1 MKVELLAPGGSY
13 ETVIAALNAGADAVY
28 TGGEKFGARANADNL
43 TIEQLKSVID
53 YAHLHGRK
61 IYLTI
66 NTLLKENEIKK
77 ELYDYLEPLYVH
89 GLDAVIVQD
98 YGVLE
103 FVRKYFPQLHV
114 HASTQMTILGEL
126 TVKELKNKGVIR
138 IVTPRELSI
147 PEIKKIKE
155 NCDIEISSQIPTFSS
170 VYFASSLSNPNIG
183 GGINIKTKDQDFSMS
198 RKLYLQSSYDPQFNP
213 EKTVKLETHLGYVL
227 AEMKTNLDK
236 TMFQEASATAHDIK
250 QAVTGAKYYLLCDY
264 LDMTPISTTTTD
276 IDEIL
281 ILRKAKRISSNIR
294 KEFSTKIGREKWRPW
309 YTEYLMNNPYS
320 VDMFKRFINHIF
332 SQMSNEELIEES
344 VLEVGYF

>member
-1 MKVELLAPGGSY
+1 MARGVHGEKIVSAIQSNKMPVKDVPRLEMALQRYDEWIEKLKGINAETVDELVEKLVTELNTYKNYIDINLIFDSEEDFLYRQKGQLKLDNTVIEEFMPIFVKKCVEKVE
-13 ETVIAALNAGADAVY
+13 
-28 TGGEKFGARANADNL
+28 
-43 TIEQLKSVID
+43 
-53 YAHLHGRK
+53 
-61 IYLTI
+61 
-66 NTLLKENEIKK
+66 
-77 ELYDYLEPLYVH
+77 
-89 GLDAVIVQD
+89 
-98 YGVLE
+98 
-103 FVRKYFPQLHV
+103 
-114 HASTQMTILGEL
+114 
-126 TVKELKNKGVIR
+126 
-138 IVTPRELSI
+138 
-147 PEIKKIKE
+147 E

-281 ILRKAKRISSNIR
+281 ILRKAQRISSSIR
-294 KEFSTKIGREKWRPW
+294 KELSTKIGREKWRPW

>member
-1 MKVELLAPGGSY
+1 MARGVHGEKIVSAIQSNKMPAKDVPRLKMALQKYDEWIEKLNAINAETVDELVEKLVAELNTYKNYIDINLIFDSEEDFLYRQKGQLKLDNTVIEEFMPIFVKKCVEKVE
-13 ETVIAALNAGADAVY
+13 
-28 TGGEKFGARANADNL
+28 
-43 TIEQLKSVID
+43 
-53 YAHLHGRK
+53 
-61 IYLTI
+61 
-66 NTLLKENEIKK
+66 
-77 ELYDYLEPLYVH
+77 
-89 GLDAVIVQD
+89 
-98 YGVLE
+98 
-103 FVRKYFPQLHV
+103 
-114 HASTQMTILGEL
+114 
-126 TVKELKNKGVIR
+126 
-138 IVTPRELSI
+138 
-147 PEIKKIKE
+147 E
-155 NCDIEISSQIPTFSS
+155 NCDMEISSQISTFSS

-281 ILRKAKRISSNIR
+281 ILRKAKRISSNVR

-309 YTEYLMNNPYS
+309 YTEYLMKNPYS
-320 VDMFKRFINHIF
+320 IDMFKRFINHIF

>member
-1 MKVELLAPGGSY
+1 MARGVHGEKIVSAIQRNKMPVKDVPRLEMALQRYDEWIEKLKGINAETVDELVEKLVTELNTYKNYIDINLIFDSEEDFLYRQKGQLKLDNTVIEEFMPIFVKKCVEKVE
-13 ETVIAALNAGADAVY
+13 
-28 TGGEKFGARANADNL
+28 
-43 TIEQLKSVID
+43 
-53 YAHLHGRK
+53 
-61 IYLTI
+61 
-66 NTLLKENEIKK
+66 
-77 ELYDYLEPLYVH
+77 
-89 GLDAVIVQD
+89 
-98 YGVLE
+98 
-103 FVRKYFPQLHV
+103 
-114 HASTQMTILGEL
+114 
-126 TVKELKNKGVIR
+126 
-138 IVTPRELSI
+138 
-147 PEIKKIKE
+147 E

-344 VLEVGYF
+344 V